1 MFNAK
6 SNDVWRIYCMKSI
19 QERLSQELNITPKQ
33 VDSVM
38 ELLDEGNTVPFI
50 ARYRKERTGG
60 MDDEVLRKFYERLT
74 YLRNLEE
81 RKSDVIRLIDEQGK
95 LTEELNSAIIKC
107 DTLTEVEDIY
117 RPYKPKK
124 RTRATIA
131 VEKGLKPLAEII
143 MGGTFKED
151 LQDYAEQF
159 LDEEKGV
166 TSSSDALQGAMDII
180 SEWISDE
187 AEYRKWI
194 RNFVNREGMIE
205 TKGESKEPTPFE
217 MYYDY
222 KEPVRSIPS
231 HRILAINRGEKEK
244 ILSVKVTIDDSK
256 IIEYLKGKSLKGNP
270 VSDKYIEESVK
281 DSLKRLIYPSIEREI
296 RSELTDKG
304 EQGAIDIFKAN
315 LKALLM
321 QSPVKGKIVLGYDP
335 GFRTGCKIAVL
346 DDTGKFL
353 EKATV
358 YATAPQNDVEGSI
371 KIMKQLINK
380 HGVEVV
386 SLGNGTAS
394 RESEEVIARL
404 LKEVKEE
411 TGRELFYVVVSEAG
425 ASVYSASE
433 LATKEYPDIDVSIR
447 GAISIG
453 RRLQDPLAELVKID
467 PKSIGVGQYQHDV
480 TPKKL
485 DESLTGIVEDCVNNV
500 GVDLNVAT
508 PSLLSYVSGINGA
521 IAQNIVGYREENG
534 KFRSRKELLKVKR
547 LGQKAY
553 EQCAGFLR
561 VPESGEPLDNTSVH
575 PESYD
580 AARALVTILGYSAYD
595 LKAGKL
601 TDIESRVEKEGLA
614 SLAERLNIGIPTL
627 RDIIKEI
634 KKPGRD
640 PREELP
646 KPIFKTGVVDIKQ
659 LKPGMMLMGTVRN
672 VSDFGAF
679 VDIGVHQDGLVHKS
693 QMADRFVKH
702 PLDVVKVGDIVEVRV
717 LEVDEKRKR
726 ISLSMKKEQK

>member
-1 MFNAK
+1 MNTIEQMLVKEFN
-6 SNDVWRIYCMKSI
+6 
-19 QERLSQELNITPKQ
+19 LSKDQVLNVIA
-33 VDSVM
+33 M
-38 ELLDEGNTVPFI
+38 LDEGNTVPFI

-60 MDDEVLRKFYERLT
+60 LDDIVLRNFSERLI

-81 RKSDVIRLIDEQGK
+81 RKDDVIRLIEEQGK
-95 LTEELNSAIIKC
+95 LTEEIKVSVEKAQ
-107 DTLTEVEDIY
+107 TLTEIEDIY
-117 RPYKPKK
+117 RPFKPKK

-131 VEKGLKPLAEII
+131 VEKGLSPLAEEILS
-143 MGGTFKED
+143 GKFKGTIEE
-151 LQDYAEQF
+151 YAQGF
-159 LDEEKGV
+159 ISEEKGV
-166 TSSSDALQGAMDII
+166 GTIEEALQGAMDII
-180 SEWISDE
+180 SEKISDE

-194 RNFVNREGMIE
+194 REFVQRNGFVE
-205 TKGESKEPTPFE
+205 TKGSSENPTPFE
-217 MYYDY
+217 MYYEY
-222 KEPVRSIPS
+222 KEAVRFIPP
-231 HRILAINRGEKEK
+231 HRILAINRGEDEK
-244 ILSVKVTIDDSK
+244 VLSVKITVDMDK
-256 IIEYLKGKSLKGNP
+256 IITYLKNRSLKGNE
-270 VSDKYIEESVK
+270 VTDKYIESSVE

-296 RSELTDKG
+296 RTQLTEIG
-304 EQGAIDIFKAN
+304 EEGAINIFKAN

-321 QSPVKGKIVLGYDP
+321 SPPIKGKVVMGYDP
-335 GFRTGCKIAVL
+335 GFRTGCKIAIL

-353 EKATV
+353 DNVTV
-358 YATAPQNDVEGSI
+358 YATAASEQKINESIEVLKNMAIKYKVDVI
-371 KIMKQLINK
+371 
-380 HGVEVV
+380 

-394 RESEEVIARL
+394 RESEEILARVIS
-404 LKEVKEE
+404 EVKKA
-411 TGRELFYVVVSEAG
+411 TGKEIFYVVVSEAG

-433 LATKEYPDIDVSIR
+433 LATKEYPNLDVTVR

-485 DESLTGIVEDCVNNV
+485 DESLKGIVEDCVNNV

-508 PSLLSYVSGINGA
+508 PSLLSYISGINNT
-521 IAQNIVGYREENG
+521 IAQNIVAYREEAG
-534 KFRSRKELLKVKR
+534 KFKSRKELLKVKR
-547 LGQKAY
+547 LGAKAF

-561 VPESGEPLDNTSVH
+561 VMESKEPLDNTSVH
-575 PESYD
+575 PESYE
-580 AARALVTILGYSAYD
+580 AAKKLISMLGYSDED
-595 LKAGKL
+595 LRKNRL
-601 TDIESRVEKEGLA
+601 SDIDTKIEA
-614 SLAERLNIGIPTL
+614 IGIEKLSKDLEIGVPTL
-627 RDIIKEI
+627 LDIIKEI

-646 KPIFKTGVVDIKQ
+646 KPIFKTGVMELSQ

-693 QMADRFVKH
+693 QLSDRFVKH

-726 ISLSMKKEQK
+726 ISLSMKKES

>member
-1 MFNAK
+1 MNNINVTLAK
-6 SNDVWRIYCMKSI
+6 
-19 QERLSQELNITPKQ
+19 ELNISIEQ
-33 VDSVM
+33 VENVIK
-38 ELLDEGNTVPFI
+38 LLDEGNTVPFI
-50 ARYRKERTGG
+50 SRYRKEITGG
-60 MDDEVLRKFYERLT
+60 LSDDILRKFFERLN
-74 YLRNLEE
+74 YLRNLLD
-81 RKSDVIRLIDEQGK
+81 KKNDVVRLIEEQGK
-95 LTEELNSAIIKC
+95 LTEDLRNQIMNSN
-107 DTLTEVEDIY
+107 TLTEVEDIY

-143 MGGTFKED
+143 LKGNFTGNI
-151 LQDYAEQF
+151 
-159 LDEEKGV
+159 LDEAGRYISEDKGV
-166 TSSSDALQGAMDII
+166 NSTDEALQGAMDVISEII
-180 SEWISDE
+180 SDD
-187 AEYRKWI
+187 ADYRKWI
-194 RNFVNREGMIE
+194 RDLVKNEGVIE
-205 TKGESKEPTPFE
+205 TKGNTSESSPYE
-217 MYYDY
+217 MYYEY
-222 KEPVRSIPS
+222 KESVKTIPS

-244 ILSVKVTIDDSK
+244 FLSVKVLIDEDK
-256 IIEYLKGKSLKGNP
+256 ILNYLMRKTLKNN
-270 VSDKYIEESVK
+270 SITDRYIELSVK

-296 RSELTDKG
+296 RSELTDIG

-321 QSPVKGKIVLGYDP
+321 QAPIKNKIIMGYDP
-335 GFRTGCKIAVL
+335 GFRTGCKIAIL

-353 EKATV
+353 DKATV
-358 YATAPQNDVEGSI
+358 FPTVPRNDVEGTI
-371 KIMKQLINK
+371 KVLKGLIYKYN
-380 HGVEVV
+380 VEVI

-394 RESEEVIARL
+394 RESEEVIAKL
-404 LKEVKEE
+404 IAEVKKE
-411 TGRELFYVVVSEAG
+411 TGKEMFYVIVSEAG

-433 LATKEYPDIDVSIR
+433 LAAKEYPDLDVTVR

-467 PKSIGVGQYQHDV
+467 PKAIGVGQYQHDV
-480 TPKKL
+480 TQKKL

-500 GVDLNVAT
+500 GVDLNIAT
-508 PSLLSYVSGINGA
+508 PSLLSYISGINPS
-521 IAQNIVGYREENG
+521 IANNIVAFREENG
-534 KFRSRKELLKVKR
+534 KFTSRKQLLKVKR

-561 VPESGEPLDNTSVH
+561 VMESKEPLDNTSVH
-575 PESYD
+575 PESYEV
-580 AARALVTILGYSAYD
+580 ARKLIERLGYSNDD
-595 LKAGKL
+595 LRNG
-601 TDIESRVEKEGLA
+601 
-614 SLAERLNIGIPTL
+614 NL
-627 RDIIKEI
+627 RDIDEKLNEFNLVEIAKELSVGLPTLKDIVKEI

-646 KPIFKTGVVDIKQ
+646 KPIFKSGVIDIKD

-702 PLDVVKVGDIVEVRV
+702 PLDVVKVGDVVEVRI

-726 ISLSMKKEQK
+726 ISLSMKKE

>member
-1 MFNAK
+1 MRNIEECLAK
-6 SNDVWRIYCMKSI
+6 
-19 QERLSQELNITPKQ
+19 ELNVNIKQ
-33 VDSVM
+33 VKNVI

-60 MDDEVLRKFYERLT
+60 LDDTVLRNLADRLA

-81 RKSDVIRLIDEQGK
+81 RKEDVIRLIDEQGK
-95 LTEELNSAIIKC
+95 LDDELKNKILAC
-107 DTLTEVEDIY
+107 DTITEVEDIY
-117 RPYKPKK
+117 RPFKPKK

-143 MGGTFKED
+143 LSGLFKDSIREYANTFIN
-151 LQDYAEQF
+151 
-159 LDEEKGV
+159 EEKDV
-166 TSSSDALQGAMDII
+166 KSCDDALQGAMDII
-180 SEWISDE
+180 SEIISDD

-194 RNFVNREGMIE
+194 RSFVKRTGIIE
-205 TKGESKEPTPFE
+205 TKGSSEESTPYE

-222 KEPVRSIPS
+222 KEPVRNIPS
-231 HRILAINRGEKEK
+231 HRILAINRGENEKVLSVKITAENEK
-244 ILSVKVTIDDSK
+244 IL
-256 IIEYLKGKSLKGNP
+256 EYLKENCLKGNKETDP
-270 VSDKYIEESVK
+270 FIEESIK

-296 RSELTDKG
+296 RAELTDKG
-304 EQGAIDIFKAN
+304 EEGAIQIFKAN

-321 QSPVKGKIVLGYDP
+321 QSPIKGKVVLGYDP

-353 EKATV
+353 EKAV
-358 YATAPQNDVEGSI
+358 VFATAPQNDIEGSI
-371 KIMKQLINK
+371 KALKKLVYKYKVDVI
-380 HGVEVV
+380 

-404 LKEVKEE
+404 IKEVKEE
-411 TGRELFYVVVSEAG
+411 TGRELYYVVVSEAG

-433 LATKEYPDIDVSIR
+433 LAAKEYPDLDVSYR

-453 RRLQDPLAELVKID
+453 RRLQDPMAELVKID

-485 DESLTGIVEDCVNNV
+485 DESLKGVVEDCVNTV
-500 GVDLNVAT
+500 GVDLNLAT
-508 PSLLSYVSGINGA
+508 PSLLSYISGISSS
-521 IAQNIVGYREENG
+521 IATNIVNYREENG

-547 LGQKAY
+547 LGDKAF

-561 VPESGEPLDNTSVH
+561 VMESSEPLDNTSVH
-575 PESYD
+575 PESYE
-580 AARALVTILGYSAYD
+580 AAKRLLQIFSYKKDD
-595 LKAGKL
+595 LKTGKL
-601 TDIESRVEKEGLA
+601 SDIDEKMKNFNREELA
-614 SLAERLNIGIPTL
+614 DQLGIGVPTL
-627 RDIIKEI
+627 MDIIKEL

-646 KPIFKTGVVDIKQ
+646 KPIFKTGVIDITH
-659 LKPGMMLMGTVRN
+659 LRPGMILMGTVRN

-679 VDIGVHQDGLVHKS
+679 VDIGVHQDGLVHIS
-693 QMADRFVKH
+693 QLSDKFVKH
-702 PLDVVKVGDIVEVRV
+702 PLEVVNVGDVVEVRV
-717 LEVDEKRKR
+717 LSVDEKRKR
-726 ISLSMKKEQK
+726 ISLSMKKN